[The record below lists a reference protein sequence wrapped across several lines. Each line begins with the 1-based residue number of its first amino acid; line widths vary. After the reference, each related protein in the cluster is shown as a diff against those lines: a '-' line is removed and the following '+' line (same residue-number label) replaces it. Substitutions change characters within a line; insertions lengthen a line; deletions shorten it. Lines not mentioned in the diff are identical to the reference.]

1 MHRYMEGIMK
11 KLSALVLA
19 SLPLFILSC
28 GFWNY
33 EAPETFSVKTKNEY
47 DFHLGTFNTR
57 DHFSTED
64 ILDSISLGDD
74 AGKNKLKVYDY
85 YDGTAENEEVME
97 YLFNYKLAS
106 IPINFNEYLKSMD
119 INSKLSNA
127 LSKSFTIPEI
137 KDVDFSTPID
147 FGNISKTIA
156 QNFSLRTLPPIIVSE
171 PGDCN

>member
-1 MHRYMEGIMK
+1 MK

-97 YLFNYKLAS
+97 YLKV
-106 IPINFNEYLKSMD
+106 IEEDKNFNSAKEKIEKNKPSVKQQAISQMD
-119 INSKLSNA
+119 DCAAVN
-127 LSKSFTIPEI
+127 
-137 KDVDFSTPID
+137 DFNTGISA
-147 FGNISKTIA
+147 NI
-156 QNFSLRTLPPIIVSE
+156 
-171 PGDCN
+171 